1 MATDPLAARF
11 GRDFRAGEVIFR
23 EGDAGRVMF
32 VIQRGRVRISRRF
45 ASGERT
51 VATLGPG
58 DFFGEMAILNEKPR
72 AGTAVALD
80 DVRAMELDAA
90 TLEGMVERSGD
101 VAMRLIRRL
110 SRRLDSANALIEILL
125 QSDPRARV
133 ILGIARAAEESDAR
147 DADGVRV
154 PADVPALARDLGL
167 GADEVAEVVARLL
180 RVRVLRADDDGR
192 WTIPDPQRLR
202 EFVEL
207 VGGDVARR
215 D

>member
-1 MATDPLAARF
+1 MTADPLAARF

-23 EGDAGRVMF
+23 EGDPGRVMF

-45 ASGERT
+45 STGERA

-72 AGTAVALD
+72 AATATALE
-80 DVRAMELDAA
+80 DVLAMELDAP
-90 TLEGMVERSGD
+90 TLESMVERNGE

-110 SRRLDSANALIEILL
+110 ARRLDSANAFIEILL

-133 ILGIARAAEESDAR
+133 ILGIARSAEESGAR
-147 DADGVRV
+147 DADGVRIPGEV
-154 PADVPALARDLGL
+154 AALARELGL
-167 GADEVAEVVARLL
+167 SMETVTEVVARLL
-180 RVRVLRADDDGR
+180 RVRVLRAEDDGR
-192 WTIPDPQRLR
+192 WVIPDPQRLR

-207 VGGDVARR
+207 VGADAPRR
-215 D
+215 E

>member
-1 MATDPLAARF
+1 MSADPLAARF

-23 EGDAGRVMF
+23 EGEPGRVMF
-32 VIQRGRVRISRRF
+32 VIQRGRVCISRRF

-72 AGTAVALD
+72 AASATAVDEVL
-80 DVRAMELDAA
+80 AMELDGA
-90 TLEGMVERSGD
+90 TLEGMVERNGE

-110 SRRLDSANALIEILL
+110 ARRLDSANAFIEILL
-125 QSDPRARV
+125 QADPRARV
-133 ILGIARAAEESDAR
+133 ILGIARAAEEAGAR

-154 PADVPALARDLGL
+154 PGDVAALARELGL
-167 GADEVAEVVARLL
+167 PLETVTEVVARLL
-180 RVRVLRADDDGR
+180 RVRVLRAEEDGR
-192 WTIPDPQRLR
+192 WVIPDPQRLR

-207 VGGDVARR
+207 VSADVPRR
-215 D
+215 E